1 MMRVSANQLG
11 FGVALI
17 LAGFASGTAW
27 SQSQDKE
34 KIVAERQ
41 ELMKQQGRELVAV
54 RNFFQGKGE
63 QAAATAGV
71 EALKKSLPTVVN
83 YFPPG
88 TGPGEVTAKTRA
100 KPEVWK
106 EHDKFVAADKQV
118 AAQIATLDEAVKS
131 GDKQRIETVFNEIK
145 FCDACHATF
154 RAPAQ

>member
-1 MMRVSANQLG
+1 MTLSFKQLG
-11 FGVALI
+11 FGVALV
-17 LAGFASGTAW
+17 AVGFASGAAW

-41 ELMKQQGRELVAV
+41 ELMKRQGRDLVAV

-63 QAAATAGV
+63 QPAATAGI
-71 EALKKSLPTVVN
+71 EDLKKTLPTVVN

-106 EHDKFVAADKQV
+106 ERDKFVAADKEV
-118 AAQIATLDEAVKS
+118 AAQIGKLDEAVKT
-131 GDKQRIETVFNEIK
+131 GDKQKIETVFNEIK
-145 FCDACHATF
+145 FCDTCHATF